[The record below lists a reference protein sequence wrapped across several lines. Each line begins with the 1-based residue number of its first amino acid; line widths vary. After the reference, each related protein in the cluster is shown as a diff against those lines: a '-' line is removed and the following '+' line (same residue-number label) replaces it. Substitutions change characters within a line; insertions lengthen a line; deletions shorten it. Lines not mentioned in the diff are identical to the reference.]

1 MQLQP
6 TPNSLFVQRI
16 NTPIERVPR
25 NGLPSALLWGCQ
37 AESPAGSVLLA
48 DLQAWEDEAAWGAF
62 STLGLASLSPATIVS
77 PY

>member
-1 MQLQP
+1 MASPL
-6 TPNSLFVQRI
+6 LFSGAARQK
-16 NTPIERVPR
+16 
-25 NGLPSALLWGCQ
+25 AQQ
-37 AESPAGSVLLA
+37 AVLLA